1 MLFLFCLKHKKYLN
15 SENFAVEAC
24 TRNNYRARTA
34 AKPTANELFAAR
46 AKYSVIVVIKV
57 RYWNIYLWKCC
68 KICFTF
74 DLATKIELFKS
85 SRLFCVLDW
94 EFTLMYKRFR
104 KLKLLFDFVCDRGLV
119 VSQLL

>member
-57 RYWNIYLWKCC
+57 RYWNIYGNVAKFVSHSTLQ
-68 KICFTF
+68 
-74 DLATKIELFKS
+74 LKS
-85 SRLFCVLDW
+85 NYLNQADC
-94 EFTLMYKRFR
+94 
-104 KLKLLFDFVCDRGLV
+104 FVCGTGSLP
-119 VSQLL
+119 